1 MRKENIHTENAP
13 QPIGPYS
20 QAVKFGNLLFI
31 SGQIALQADG
41 TSLIGHSIEDE
52 THQVMKNIKSILAK
66 ADLDFNDVIKISIF
80 MKDLNLFSKVNET
93 YGTYFTT
100 DTAPARETVEISNLP
115 KNANIEMSI
124 IAGIG

>member
-1 MRKENIHTENAP
+1 MRKEIIHTENAP

-66 ADLDFNDVIKISIF
+66 ADLDFNDVIKISIY

>member
-1 MRKENIHTENAP
+1 MKKEIIQTKNAP
-13 QPIGPYS
+13 QPIGPYN

-41 TSLIGHSIEDE
+41 TSLIGESIEDE
-52 THQVMKNIKSILAK
+52 THQVMKNIKSILAE

-80 MKDLNLFSKVNET
+80 MKDLSLFSRVNET
-93 YGTYFTT
+93 YGAYFST
-100 DTAPARETVEISNLP
+100 DTAPARETVEVSKLP

>member
-1 MRKENIHTENAP
+1 MRKEIIQTENAP

-31 SGQIALQADG
+31 SGQIALEADG